1 MLEQF
6 LSILP
11 QEFQVPVR
19 EHHPESGE
27 EAVTILENLE
37 RKRNVSACSLE
48 QKILLQTMTL
58 QTLDEES
65 SYTRAQPPA
74 VQFKGERPEPQPSEE
89 TDPDLVSTLSEGA
102 SVFHN
107 GERY

>member
-1 MLEQF
+1 
-6 LSILP
+6 
-11 QEFQVPVR
+11 
-19 EHHPESGE
+19 
-27 EAVTILENLE
+27 
-37 RKRNVSACSLE
+37 
-48 QKILLQTMTL
+48 MTL